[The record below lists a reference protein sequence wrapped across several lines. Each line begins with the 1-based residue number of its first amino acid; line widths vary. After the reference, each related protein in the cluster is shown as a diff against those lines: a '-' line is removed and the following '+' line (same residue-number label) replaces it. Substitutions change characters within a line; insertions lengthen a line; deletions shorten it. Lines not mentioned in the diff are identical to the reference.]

1 MVKALADFPNVIYL
15 LSFDKLVV
23 AEALAKSLGVNGS
36 AYLEKI
42 VQASFALPAVDSP
55 RLQRK
60 LFAELDVLINS
71 LPTATFDS
79 TYWGNV
85 YFDGLKHFIRKPR
98 DIVRLINALAVTYPP
113 VAARS
118 TPSTTSR

>member
-36 AYLEKI
+36 AYLRRSSRPRSLFLLWI
-42 VQASFALPAVDSP
+42 VLACK
-55 RLQRK
+55 RK

-71 LPTATFDS
+71 LPD
-79 TYWGNV
+79 
-85 YFDGLKHFIRKPR
+85 PR
-98 DIVRLINALAVTYPP
+98 RLIPP
-113 VAARS
+113 TGAMSILMDSS
-118 TPSTTSR
+118 TSSGSLGTLFD